1 MSTLSE
7 LEQKRDYYN
16 SLSDTELD
24 EAWATRAQREI
35 SEDEE
40 NMLRYIV
47 RGRKGFKAVQT
58 NVPMCKR
65 CNLPVNNCACMNP

>member
-1 MSTLSE
+1 MSTLND
-7 LEQKRDYYN
+7 LEKKRDAYN
-16 SLSDTELD
+16 ALSDAELD
-24 EAWATRAQREI
+24 EAWATRAERKL

-47 RGRKGFKAVQT
+47 RGRKGFKPSNT

-65 CNLPVNNCACMNP
+65 CNLPVNNCACMNL

>member
-16 SLSDTELD
+16 GLSDTKLD
-24 EAWATRAQREI
+24 EAWATRAEGGI
-35 SEDEE
+35 GEDEE

-47 RGRKGFKAVQT
+47 RGRKGFKAVQS
-58 NVPMCKR
+58 NVLMCKR
-65 CNLPVNNCACMNP
+65 CNLPVNNCACMNL

>member
-7 LEQKRDYYN
+7 LEKKRDYYN
-16 SLSDTELD
+16 GLSDADLD
-24 EAWATRAQREI
+24 DAWASRAERKL

-47 RGRKGFKAVQT
+47 RGRKGFKAVKT

-65 CNLPVNNCACMNP
+65 CNLPVNNCACMNR